1 MTTLTWLIETL
12 WVRPVVEGLPDVVVT
27 AAWRCNGT
35 DGTYNGSVY
44 ATVSF
49 TPPDP
54 SAFTPYPNLTQEQ
67 VLQWVWSN
75 GVDKDSAEAA
85 VVQQINNQKNPPI
98 ITPPL
103 PWPPGPVPAD
113 SLAAPIIAPPLP
125 DMSVPPLA
133 TPAQP

>member
-1 MTTLTWLIETL
+1 MNIYWSIQTL
-12 WVRPVVEGLPDVVVT
+12 WVRPVEGSLTDVVVT

-49 TPPDP
+49 SPPNPDD
-54 SAFTPYPNLTQEQ
+54 FTPYLNLTQEQ
-67 VLQWVWSN
+67 VLQWVWTS

-85 VVQQINNQKNPPI
+85 VVQQIENQKNPPI

-113 SLAAPIIAPPLP
+113 SLTAPIIAPPLP